1 MPFPIDPGVG
11 HSGDGRWFYNAYL
24 SRKATHFQT
33 HERLALIIIRNAI
46 IRDPDLF
53 AVSGTVLRSLDGTI
67 ASLP

>member
-1 MPFPIDPGVG
+1 MVLQRLSELQG
-11 HSGDGRWFYNAYL
+11 HPL
-24 SRKATHFQT
+24 PT